1 MVAQM
6 RPVALME
13 IRKERGMNKFELA
26 RTTRMQPGMI
36 AWIEEGRFI
45 PYPSQLEKLARALG
59 VSDPGE
65 LLEVVDDGPTAA

>member
-1 MVAQM
+1 M

-13 IRKERGMNKFELA
+13 IRKERGMNKSELA
-26 RTTRMQPGMI
+26 RKTRMQPGMI